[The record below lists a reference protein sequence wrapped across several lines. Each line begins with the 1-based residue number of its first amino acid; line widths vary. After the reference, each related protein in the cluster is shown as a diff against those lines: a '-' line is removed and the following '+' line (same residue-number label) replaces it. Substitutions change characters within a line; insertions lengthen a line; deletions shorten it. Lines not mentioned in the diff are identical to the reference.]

1 MTDMLQKKK
10 SSGAPESRAADASLH
25 RPAWRRGGVRDSTL
39 IGCDAGA
46 SPVIGRAS
54 KLLLALAE
62 SMTLLWGRDFAD
74 D

>member
-10 SSGAPESRAADASLH
+10 AREPPSRALLTQAYTAP
-25 RPAWRRGGVRDSTL
+25 RGGGGVRDSTL